1 MSCCVG
7 HGDEALELTQPELPG
22 HRRRRAVRVN
32 SGAFLPQPPN
42 ATIPLKQQLEQLVSS
57 ALKSL
62 PAGLLPEQ
70 PAPDSIVVERTRDA
84 KHGDFQT
91 NVAMRLAKAAR
102 ARGDTKPV
110 SARELA
116 QAIVAA
122 LPANPF
128 VAKAEVAGAG
138 FINFFLNADAY
149 GRELATVHELGCRY
163 GRSNLGRGQRV
174 MVEFVSANPTGPLH
188 VGHGRQAAYGA
199 TLSNILS
206 AVGFEIAREYYINDA
221 GRQMDI
227 LAVSTWLRYLGLC
240 GEELPFPENGYRG
253 DYVRPLAQKL
263 YDKVGERLRHPA
275 GAVLLNLP
283 NDAPLGDKEVY
294 IDALMA
300 RAREL
305 IGADGFRTVL
315 ELALAEMLADIRN
328 DLEEFGVVFDRW
340 YSERT
345 LSDSGAIDRALQ
357 KLEAQGRLY
366 RQDGAVWFRA
376 TEFGDE
382 KDRVVVRE
390 NGQKTYFASDIAYHL
405 HKRELGFE
413 HLIDVLGADH
423 HGYVA
428 RVRAGLMAM
437 GEAGDCLEVNLIQ
450 FVSLFRGGEKIAMG
464 KREAQFVTLRQLRE
478 EVGNDACRFFYLMRS
493 HDQPLDFDLELAKSR
508 TNENPVYYIQYAH
521 ARVAS
526 VMKQLGARGLSFDRA
541 EGLASVALLVGPHE
555 QAVLTS
561 LALYPEALE
570 QAAVNRAP
578 HTLVHYLRDLAN
590 ALHTYYNAEQFIVS
604 DAKLRNA
611 RLALVLGVQQV
622 LRNGLTLLG
631 VSAPESM

>member
-1 MSCCVG
+1 VLA
-7 HGDEALELTQPELPG
+7 ALNNLPG
-22 HRRRRAVRVN
+22 
-32 SGAFLPQPPN
+32 
-42 ATIPLKQQLEQLVSS
+42 
-57 ALKSL
+57 
-62 PAGLLPEQ
+62 GLLPEP
-70 PAPDSIVVERTRDA
+70 PAAGAVVVERTRDA
-84 KHGDFQT
+84 QHGDFAT
-91 NVAMRLAKAAR
+91 NIAMRLAKAAR
-102 ARGDTKPV
+102 RNP
-110 SARELA
+110 RELA
-116 QAIVAA
+116 QAIIAA
-122 LPANPF
+122 LPPNPF
-128 VAKAEVAGAG
+128 VAKTEVAGAG
-138 FINFFLNADAY
+138 FINFFLATDAY
-149 GRELATVHELGCRY
+149 ARELASVHELGDRY
-163 GRSNLGRGQRV
+163 GLSNLGRGERV

-206 AVGFEIAREYYINDA
+206 AVGFDVAREYYINDA
-221 GRQMDI
+221 GRQVEI
-227 LAVSTWLRYLGLC
+227 LAVSTWLRYLEIC
-240 GEELPFPENGYRG
+240 GEELPFPSNGYRG
-253 DYVRPLAQKL
+253 DYVRPLAEKL
-263 YDKVGERLRHPA
+263 RAQVGDSMRHPA

-283 NDAPLGDKEVY
+283 PDAPIGDKDAY
-294 IDALMA
+294 IDALIS

-305 IGADGFRTVL
+305 IGADGFRRVL
-315 ELALAEMLADIRN
+315 ELSLGEMLADIRD
-328 DLEEFGVVFDRW
+328 DLAQFGVVFDRW
-340 YSERT
+340 YSERK
-345 LSDSGAIDRALQ
+345 LSDDGEIDHALQ

-366 RQDGAVWFRA
+366 KKDGAVWFRA

-390 NGQKTYFASDIAYHL
+390 NGVKTYFASDIAYHL
-405 HKRELGFE
+405 EKRELGFQR
-413 HLIDVLGADH
+413 LIDVLGADH
-423 HGYVA
+423 HGYIA

-437 GEAGDCLEVNLIQ
+437 GEPGDCLEVNLIQ

-508 TNENPVYYIQYAH
+508 SNDNPVYYIQYAH

-526 VMKQLGARGLSFDRA
+526 VMKQLAARELTFDRA
-541 EGLASVALLVGPHE
+541 DGLAHAGLLTGSHE
-555 QAVLTS
+555 QAVLNS
-561 LALYPEALE
+561 LARYPEALE
-570 QAAVNRAP
+570 QSAVNRAP

-622 LRNGLTLLG
+622 LHNGLTLLG

>member
-1 MSCCVG
+1 
-7 HGDEALELTQPELPG
+7 
-22 HRRRRAVRVN
+22 
-32 SGAFLPQPPN
+32 
-42 ATIPLKQQLEQLVSS
+42 LKQQLEQLVLA
-57 ALKSL
+57 ALNNL
-62 PAGLLPEQ
+62 PVGLLPEA
-70 PAPDSIVVERTRDA
+70 PAPSVIVVERTRDA
-84 KHGDFQT
+84 QHGDFAT

-102 ARGDTKPV
+102 RNP
-110 SARELA
+110 RELA
-116 QAIVAA
+116 QAIVTA
-122 LPANPF
+122 LPPNPLI
-128 VAKAEVAGAG
+128 ARTEVAGAG
-138 FINFFLNADAY
+138 FINFFLTNDAY
-149 GRELATVHELGCRY
+149 ARELATVHELGERY
-163 GRSNLGRGQRV
+163 GRSNLGRGERV

-227 LAVSTWLRYLGLC
+227 LAVSTWLRYLEIC
-240 GEELPFPENGYRG
+240 GEELPFPANGYRG

-263 YDKVGERLRHPA
+263 HAKVGERLRHPA
-275 GAVLLNLP
+275 SVVLLNLP
-283 NDAPLGDKEVY
+283 TDAPLGDKEIY
-294 IDALMA
+294 IDALMD
-300 RAREL
+300 RARGL
-305 IGADGFRTVL
+305 IGADGFREVL
-315 ELALAEMLADIRN
+315 ELALAAMLADIRD
-328 DLEEFGVVFDRW
+328 DLAQFGVEFDRW

-345 LSDSGAIDRALQ
+345 LTDSGAIDRSLAR
-357 KLEAQGRLY
+357 LEAQGRLY
-366 RQDGAVWFRA
+366 RQEGALWFRA

-405 HKRELGFE
+405 EKRELGFQR
-413 HLIDVLGADH
+413 LIDVLGADH
-423 HGYVA
+423 HGYIA

-437 GEAGDCLEVNLIQ
+437 GEPGECLEVNLIQ

-508 TNENPVYYIQYAH
+508 SNDNPVYYIQYAH

-526 VMKQLGARGLSFDRA
+526 VMKQLAARELTYDRA
-541 EGLASVALLVGPHE
+541 EGLANSGLLIGTQE
-555 QAVLTS
+555 QAVLNS
-561 LALYPEALE
+561 LAKYPEALE

-578 HTLVHYLRDLAN
+578 HTLVHYLRELAN

>member
-1 MSCCVG
+1 MK
-7 HGDEALELTQPELPG
+7 P
-22 HRRRRAVRVN
+22 
-32 SGAFLPQPPN
+32 
-42 ATIPLKQQLEQLVSS
+42 QLEQLVLA
-57 ALKSL
+57 ALNNV
-62 PAGLLPEQ
+62 PGGLLPEA
-70 PAPDSIVVERTRDA
+70 PAPGTVVVERTRDA
-84 KHGDFQT
+84 QHGDFAT

-102 ARGDTKPV
+102 RNP
-110 SARELA
+110 RELA

-122 LPANPF
+122 LPPNGLIAR
-128 VAKAEVAGAG
+128 AEVAGAG
-138 FINFFLNADAY
+138 FINFFLAPEAY
-149 GRELATVHELGCRY
+149 ARELASVHEVGERY
-163 GRSNLGRGQRV
+163 GRSNLGRGERV

-206 AVGFEIAREYYINDA
+206 AVGYDIAREYYINDA

-227 LAVSTWLRYLGLC
+227 LAVSTWLRYLEIC
-240 GEELPFPENGYRG
+240 GEELPFPANGYRG

-263 YDKVGERLRHPA
+263 YAKVGEGMRHPA
-275 GAVLLNLP
+275 GAVLLKLP
-283 NDAPLGDKEVY
+283 DDAPLGDKEIY
-294 IDALMA
+294 IDALME

-305 IGADGFRTVL
+305 LGADGFREIL
-315 ELALAEMLADIRN
+315 ELSLAEMLADIRD
-328 DLEEFGVVFDRW
+328 DLAQFGVEFDRW
-340 YSERT
+340 YSERR
-345 LSDSGAIDRALQ
+345 LSDSGAIARALT
-357 KLEAQGRLY
+357 KLEEQGHLY
-366 RQDGAVWFRA
+366 KQEGAVWFRA

-405 HKRELGFE
+405 EKRELGFE
-413 HLIDVLGADH
+413 RLIDVLGADH
-423 HGYVA
+423 HGYIA

-437 GEAGDCLEVNLIQ
+437 GEPGDCLEVNLIQ

-508 TNENPVYYIQYAH
+508 SNENPVYYIQYAH

-526 VMKQLGARGLSFDRA
+526 VMKQLAARGLSFDRA
-541 EGLASVALLVGPHE
+541 EGLANANLLAGSQE
-555 QAVLTS
+555 QAVLNS
-561 LALYPEALE
+561 LARYPEALE

>member
-1 MSCCVG
+1 M
-7 HGDEALELTQPELPG
+7 QYIW
-22 HRRRRAVRVN
+22 RRVN
-32 SGAFLPQPPN
+32 CGAFHSPER
-42 ATIPLKQQLEQLVSS
+42 IPLKQQLEQLVLA
-57 ALKSL
+57 ALNNL
-62 PAGLLPEQ
+62 PGGLLPAP
-70 PAPDSIVVERTRDA
+70 PAPGAVVVERTRDA
-84 KHGDFQT
+84 QHGDFAT
-91 NVAMRLAKAAR
+91 NVAMRLSKLAR
-102 ARGDTKPV
+102 RNP
-110 SARELA
+110 RELA

-122 LPANPF
+122 LPANSL
-128 VAKAEVAGAG
+128 VAKTEVAGAG
-138 FINFFLNADAY
+138 FINFFLTADAY
-149 GRELATVHELGCRY
+149 GRELASIHELGEAY
-163 GRSNLGRGQRV
+163 GRSNLGRGERV

-206 AVGFEIAREYYINDA
+206 AVGFDIAREYYINDA

-240 GEELPFPENGYRG
+240 GEELPFPANGYRG

-263 YDKVGERLRHPA
+263 YAKAGESLRHPA
-275 GAVLLNLP
+275 GAVLLKLP
-283 NDAPLGDKEVY
+283 DDEPLGDKEAY
-294 IDALMA
+294 IDALIQ

-305 IGADGFRTVL
+305 IGEDGFREVL
-315 ELALAEMLADIRN
+315 ELSLAEMLADIRD
-328 DLEEFGVVFDRW
+328 DLGQFGVVFDRW
-340 YSERT
+340 YSERR
-345 LSDSGAIDRALQ
+345 LGESGAIDRALGR
-357 KLEAQGRLY
+357 LEQQGRLY
-366 RQDGAVWFRA
+366 RQEGAVWFRA

-405 HKRELGFE
+405 EKRELGFQR
-413 HLIDVLGADH
+413 LIDVLGADH

-437 GEAGDCLEVNLIQ
+437 GEPGDCLEVNLIQ

-508 TNENPVYYIQYAH
+508 SNENPVYYIQYAH

-526 VMKQLGARGLSFDRA
+526 VMKQLSARNLNFDRT
-541 EGLASVALLVGPHE
+541 EGLANTRLLDGPHE

-561 LALYPEALE
+561 LAHYPEALE
-570 QAAVNRAP
+570 QSAVNRAP
-578 HTLVHYLRDLAN
+578 HTLVHYLRELAN

-604 DAKLRNA
+604 DSKLRNA